1 MVVLRRI
8 RHVTAGLLTVIFLTV
23 LAPPPQTL
31 QVTDNAVLAEQVPT
45 AGREAFLKAHPGLA
59 AATLDRDPSVVA
71 GWWQSLRPEQRYSVV
86 QRMPEIV
93 GNLAGVD
100 YASRDAANRVQL
112 TRALAELLDQST
124 FHTLSDVE
132 GQQLAALRAIEGAL
146 IGRSIPRYLIEL
158 TTDSP
163 PLAAISVGNLDT
175 ARIVTFAVPGM
186 GTFSTDM
193 QLWTRAASNLYH
205 AQSAAGAHKQAVIA
219 WMGYRTPPVGVEA
232 TRDTYANRGAQLL
245 RRDIVGIRASRDT
258 AQQPVIN
265 IVAHSYG
272 TTTAAKALS
281 PELDVRTLV
290 MLGSSGV
297 DSSVRT
303 ADDLAAD
310 AVFSGESS
318 ADLQA
323 RWGRLERTNP
333 SSRAFGA
340 TILSVDG
347 DGADLKAV
355 TGHEPILHSP
365 WNDDPESPL
374 WVSYANVKVRER
386 LYADHMESFGYLD
399 VGTESLVSVGVVTT
413 PPTYRDH
420 SLGHSTITRGIDS
433 RSEPTPGATTGS
445 SALRR

>member
-1 MVVLRRI
+1 MVTLRRI
-8 RHVTAGLLTVIFLTV
+8 RHLGAGLLAVVFLTA
-23 LAPPPQTL
+23 LAPPPES
-31 QVTDNAVLAEQVPT
+31 VRVIDNAVLAEQVMS
-45 AGREAFLKAHPGLA
+45 AGREAFLKAHPGLK
-59 AATLDRDPSVVA
+59 AATLDRDPFVVA
-71 GWWQSLRPEQRYSVV
+71 EWWQSLAAEQQYSVLK
-86 QRMPEIV
+86 RMPEIV

-100 YASRDAANRVQL
+100 FATRDSANRVQL
-112 TRALAELLDQST
+112 KVALADLLDSANHGVLDEVQT
-124 FHTLSDVE
+124 E
-132 GQQLAALRAIEGAL
+132 QLAALRAIQGAL
-146 IGRSIPRYLIEL
+146 RSTTEPSMLIEL

-163 PLAAISVGNLDT
+163 PLAAISVGDLDS
-175 ARIVTFAVPGM
+175 ARVVTFAIPGM
-186 GTFSTDM
+186 GTLSTDM
-193 QLWTRAASNLYH
+193 QLWTRAAANIYDS
-205 AQSAAGAHKQAVIA
+205 QVAAGAHRHAVIA

-245 RRDIVGIRASRDT
+245 RRDILGIRASRGT
-258 AQQPVIN
+258 TQQPVIN

-281 PELDVRTLV
+281 PDLDVRTLV
-290 MLGSSGV
+290 MLGSAGV

-303 ADDLAAD
+303 AGDLAAE

-333 SSRAFGA
+333 SSAAFGA
-340 TILSVDG
+340 TILGVDG
-347 DGADLKAV
+347 DESGLNAV

-374 WVSYANVKVRER
+374 WMSYANVKVRES

-399 VGTESLVSVGVVTT
+399 VGTESLVSVGAVTT

-420 SLGHSTITRGIDS
+420 SIGHSTIMRGLDP
-433 RSEPTPGATTGS
+433 RSDAALGATS
-445 SALRR
+445 SNAIRR